1 MTMGQQNERIFMT
14 RAEWKTSVS
23 NSWPPLTTCQK
34 TLEQGL
40 GKGIGLELNPE
51 SLARRHIVYSVPF
64 CFGFSTALKNT
75 VFSSFIK
82 TFLLL
87 YLTVGIFSQLFLFRN
102 QNHCDVETHHNI
114 PRIIHYII
122 IIILVK
128 HLILKCTCRLLLFL

>member
-1 MTMGQQNERIFMT
+1 MT

-64 CFGFSTALKNT
+64 CFGFSTALKNI

-82 TFLLL
+82 MFFLF
-87 YLTVGIFSQLFLFRN
+87 YLSVGSFSQSFVFRIHKKHKIIVKFLRQNNIFRN
-102 QNHCDVETHHNI
+102 Y
-114 PRIIHYII
+114 YII

-128 HLILKCTCRLLLFL
+128 HFILKYICRTTFFLLF